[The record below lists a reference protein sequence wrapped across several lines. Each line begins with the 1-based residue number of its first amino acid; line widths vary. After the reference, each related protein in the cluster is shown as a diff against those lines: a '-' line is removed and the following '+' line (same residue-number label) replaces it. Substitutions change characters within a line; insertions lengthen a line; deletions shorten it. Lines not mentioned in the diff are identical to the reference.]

1 MAVLRGL
8 GKVTKGRDRTLFV
21 VGLHCWCVPPVRGE
35 PEMALT
41 QGRSLTVTGYIS
53 AYQFILLKRGIFGA
67 ALEYWAKAFFCCT
80 LATNVLVTGLIAGRI
95 WAHGKKLDKSVGSL
109 PSMGPRYWGIL
120 AIIIESGAL
129 YSSALIIEIVLYAS
143 KTNAIYVLFDGMA
156 QVIVSAHASA
166 FMATTSDACVHRE
179 SYQR

>member
-1 MAVLRGL
+1 MGEI
-8 GKVTKGRDRTLFV
+8 TKGRDRTLFV
-21 VGLHCWCVPPVRGE
+21 VALHCWCVLPVRGK

-41 QGRSLTVTGYIS
+41 QGRSRTVTGYIS
-53 AYQFILLKRGIFGA
+53 AYQFLLLKRGIFSP
-67 ALEYWAKAFFCCT
+67 ALEIWAKAFFCCT

-95 WAHGKKLDKSVGSL
+95 WSHGRKLDKSVGSL

-129 YSSALIIEIVLYAS
+129 YSSALIIEIALYAS

-156 QVIVSAHASA
+156 QVIVRAHASA
-166 FMATTSDACVHRE
+166 S
-179 SYQR
+179 